1 MDNSNIVFKSEIKTA
16 STERLQDRLDTL
28 IRATKQDRKQ
38 IGILNLIDE
47 MGSLERELSKRSA
60 LYPVYPFAKFPKV
73 TDED

>member
-1 MDNSNIVFKSEIKTA
+1 MDNTNVVFKSEIKTA

-28 IRATKQDRKQ
+28 IRATEQDRKQ
-38 IGILNLIDE
+38 IGILNLIE
-47 MGSLERELSKRSA
+47 EVGSLERELSKRSA